1 MEIKDVRSEINSS
14 FANLSLG
21 DVFEYDGAILMKI
34 EEVKQ
39 GCCDFN
45 AIYLKDGDLEH
56 FDQEDKIVPLV
67 VQLRIIRNG

>member
-1 MEIKDVRSEINSS
+1 
-14 FANLSLG
+14 
-21 DVFEYDGAILMKI
+21 MKV

-39 GCCDFN
+39 GCGVFN

-67 VQLRIIRNG
+67 VQLRIIRND